1 MIEIAFMIL
10 SILIV
15 LTCLG
20 MCFSIWWMLVSGEV
34 QEYRR
39 AYRDMMRR
47 YTYGLRASVRKWL
60 EEE

>member
-1 MIEIAFMIL
+1 MLNFLFTIL

-34 QEYRR
+34 EEYRR
-39 AYRDMMRR
+39 MYRDMM
-47 YTYGLRASVRKWL
+47 LRKWL
-60 EEE
+60 DE